1 MNAYVRCTVEQRVL
15 RLLPLTGSAT
25 QLQTVRQVQ
34 RVVVRVDWNVVA
46 EELVHLLH
54 QRVLVRLRQLLDVV
68 NAADVRKV

>member
-68 NAADVRKV
+68 NAADVREV

>member
-15 RLLPLTGSAT
+15 CLLPLTGSAT

-54 QRVLVRLRQLLDVV
+54 QRVLVRLRQLLDIV
-68 NAADVRKV
+68 NAADVREV